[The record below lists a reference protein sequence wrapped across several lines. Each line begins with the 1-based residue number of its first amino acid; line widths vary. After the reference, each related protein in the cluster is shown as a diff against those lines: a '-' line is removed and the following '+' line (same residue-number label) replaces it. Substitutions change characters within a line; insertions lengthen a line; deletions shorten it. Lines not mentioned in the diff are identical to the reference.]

1 MLLKELREFYK
12 GSIILYKK
20 ALDRIVD
27 PIARITAI
35 IVHMT
40 ILAVVIFTIF
50 SFIYTI
56 IDLFF
61 I

>member
-27 PIARITAI
+27 PIARIIAI